1 MLTQFSGQ
9 CGFPCPCSCALGRL
23 DSQGSGSLPQAR
35 PTTCCGRRPVLWLL
49 LVVAAPRPA
58 SLPPRQQQQR
68 LASSDLG
75 RGWWSLPQ
83 GPERPA
89 SRDTRLPPVWPC
101 VALCG
106 PVCCAQFQPRLL
118 AARGQTS
125 PHLPHLV
132 SPLGHTT
139 GNTHTRLPM
148 TFRKRPEGEFATKP
162 SRLVRLERPLVINL
176 DWVPPPPSPL
186 PTYMTP
192 SGLPFP
198 SSNNGSKAPGTK
210 ETGQTSFAALDY
222 WWLWHNSHASTTC
235 TVVMQ

>member
-1 MLTQFSGQ
+1 MCGPLNLVDSIFGPVWFSL
-9 CGFPCPCSCALGRL
+9 PLLMCPGAV
-23 DSQGSGSLPQAR
+23 SQGSGSLPQAR

-176 DWVPPPPSPL
+176 DWVPPPLSSPNVYDAL
-186 PTYMTP
+186 R
-192 SGLPFP
+192 
-198 SSNNGSKAPGTK
+198 
-210 ETGQTSFAALDY
+210 AALPLLKQWEQSSGY
-222 WWLWHNSHASTTC
+222 KRNWPNVLCC
-235 TVVMQ
+235 T